1 MALARALLRIR
12 QGGARLLVLDEPTA
26 GLDADTEA
34 AVIRAVRD
42 SGASA
47 LVVTHRNA
55 VLAAA
60 DEVVTL

>member
-1 MALARALLRIR
+1 M
-12 QGGARLLVLDEPTA
+12 
-26 GLDADTEA
+26 
-34 AVIRAVRD
+34 IRAVRD